1 MGEQGSSLSD
11 TSLSD
16 SPPNCEEFIV
26 EQLKKC
32 RTCGVEKPLLGFNKD
47 KTKKYGVGGECKIC
61 AKATAKKYYYANS
74 ESIKKRVSCYSETY
88 TPKFTR
94 DIDARLKNLC
104 TNAKQRKNKEFN
116 ITEKDLFD
124 LWDKQDGKCAYSKLP
139 MSAASNQLYTV
150 SLDRIDSSIGY
161 VVGNIQLVCA
171 AVNKMKQE
179 YTQDVFLTLCN
190 LITQN
195 NKAPDYPTELAHIS

>member
-1 MGEQGSSLSD
+1 M
-11 TSLSD
+11 
-16 SPPNCEEFIV
+16 

-32 RTCGVEKPLLGFNKD
+32 RTCGIEKPLSEYHKD
-47 KTKKYGVGGECKIC
+47 REKKYGVRGICKPC
-61 AKATAKKYYYANS
+61 ATKKTHEYYLKNVG
-74 ESIKKRVSCYSETY
+74 SIKTRVSIYRQSY
-88 TPKFTR
+88 VPKHTR
-94 DIDARLKNLC
+94 QIDSRLRNLC
-104 TNAKQRKNKEFN
+104 TNARNRKNKEFN
-116 ITEKDLFD
+116 ITEEDLFD
-124 LWDKQDGKCAYSKLP
+124 LWGKQDGKCAYSKLP

-150 SLDRIDSSIGY
+150 SLDRIDSSKGY

-195 NKAPDYPTELAHIS
+195 NTAPDYPTELARIP

>member
-1 MGEQGSSLSD
+1 M
-11 TSLSD
+11 
-16 SPPNCEEFIV
+16 

-32 RTCGVEKPLLGFNKD
+32 RTCGIEKPLSGFNKD
-47 KTKKYGVGGECKIC
+47 KTKKFGVSGECKVC
-61 AKATAKKYYYANS
+61 AKATSRKYYYQNS
-74 ESIKKRVSCYSETY
+74 EHIKRRVTCYSANY

-104 TNAKQRKNKEFN
+104 TNARHRKNKEFN
-116 ITEKDLFD
+116 ITEIDLQN
-124 LWDKQDGKCAYSKLP
+124 LWSKQDGKCAYSKLP

-179 YTQDVFLTLCN
+179 YTEEVFLTLCN

-195 NKAPDYPTELAHIS
+195 NTAPDYPTELARIP